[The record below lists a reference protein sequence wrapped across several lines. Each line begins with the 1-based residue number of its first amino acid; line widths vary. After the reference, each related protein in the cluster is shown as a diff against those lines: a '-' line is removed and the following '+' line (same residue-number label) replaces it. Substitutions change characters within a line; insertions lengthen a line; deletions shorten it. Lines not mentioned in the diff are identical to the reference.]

1 MPTPESTAQ
10 SKDRYLIHAVAVAIG
25 ITSEQAVQLLYW
37 QPDLIMKM
45 NTGLLPPKHVE
56 VVSLPVFFLD
66 ATLVSTKAGT
76 SSQQPW
82 LSFYDYIFGQA
93 G

>member
-56 VVSLPVFFLD
+56 VVSLPVFF
-66 ATLVSTKAGT
+66 
-76 SSQQPW
+76 
-82 LSFYDYIFGQA
+82 
-93 G
+93 